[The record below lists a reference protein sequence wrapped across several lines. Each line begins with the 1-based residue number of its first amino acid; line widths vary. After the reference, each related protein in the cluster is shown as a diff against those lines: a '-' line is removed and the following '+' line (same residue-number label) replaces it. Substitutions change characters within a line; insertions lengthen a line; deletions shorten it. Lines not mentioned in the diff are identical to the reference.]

1 MDGQTVR
8 QMDEV
13 IFELRCWL
21 FYSVGG
27 AYEEDDAEADQI
39 YDKLDLL
46 LPPSIYIYLSIYHRL
61 CYPLDM
67 SLVSTAL
74 YGYDCLID

>member
-1 MDGQTVR
+1 
-8 QMDEV
+8 MDEV

-46 LPPSIYIYLSIYHRL
+46 LPPSIYIYLSIIACAIHST
-61 CYPLDM
+61 CHWFPL
-67 SLVSTAL
+67 L
-74 YGYDCLID
+74 YMAMIA

>member
-1 MDGQTVR
+1 MK
-8 QMDEV
+8 
-13 IFELRCWL
+13 WL

-46 LPPSIYIYLSIYHRL
+46 LPLSIYLYIYLYIYLSMPVLSTQHVTCL
-61 CYPLDM
+61 HCYIWL
-67 SLVSTAL
+67 
-74 YGYDCLID
+74 